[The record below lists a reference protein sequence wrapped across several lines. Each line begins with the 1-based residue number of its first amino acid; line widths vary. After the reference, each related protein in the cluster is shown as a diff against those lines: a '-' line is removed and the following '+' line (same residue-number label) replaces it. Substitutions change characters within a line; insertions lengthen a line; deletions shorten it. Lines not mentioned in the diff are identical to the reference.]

1 MNTEHWSL
9 RFYKDI
15 AFKREWNAHVDDL
28 PKYLATKTPVL
39 ACDDFAPFT
48 PQLSETIKI
57 DANDDNA
64 LFLSPITYLQA
75 WAYGESGIIQFYY
88 FDLISSAD

>member
-75 WAYGESGIIQFYY
+75 
-88 FDLISSAD
+88 